1 MRHGKGW
8 NTLSSVVECI
18 NCIILVLGDNPKV
31 SSSKGPP
38 IPKSGFMGWVLGMS
52 CQVNDGFTH
61 LKQKGKGY
69 HELKTYED
77 HEV

>member
-1 MRHGKGW
+1 
-8 NTLSSVVECI
+8 
-18 NCIILVLGDNPKV
+18 VLADNPKV
-31 SSSKGPP
+31 SSSKGP
-38 IPKSGFMGWVLGMS
+38 IPKGGFMGWVLGMS